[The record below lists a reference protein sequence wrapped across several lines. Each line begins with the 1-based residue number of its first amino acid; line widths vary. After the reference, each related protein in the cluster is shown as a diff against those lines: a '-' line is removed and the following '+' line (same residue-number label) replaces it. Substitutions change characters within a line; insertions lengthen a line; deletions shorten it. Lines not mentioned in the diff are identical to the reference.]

1 MLKFDFHLLLS
12 SVKTPAEANKWLNI
26 YIGNEQLELLLFHD
40 NKIVNIPKYH

>member
-1 MLKFDFHLLLS
+1 MLKFDFQLLLS
-12 SVKTPAEANKWLNI
+12 SMKTPVEANKWLNI